1 MNIMET
7 YNECIAIERQL
18 QDNNIYAFYNKL
30 LEKLEQLNF
39 ELHEVITLT
48 IHTEQLYKEELYQNI
63 QALIGSWLKKTPA
76 EAEAKESMRD
86 KEYKVKQLQNDI
98 DFIKWYINLA
108 KYTLKKSLLEFNKW
122 LTEDDNL

>member
-1 MNIMET
+1 MNIMDT
-7 YNECIAIERQL
+7 YKECIEIERQL
-18 QDNNIYAFYNKL
+18 QDNNIFAFYNKL

-39 ELHEVITLT
+39 ELHDIIKLT
-48 IHTEQLYKEELYQNI
+48 IESEKWYKEELYQNI
-63 QALIGSWLKKTPA
+63 QALIGSGLKKTPA

-86 KEYKVKQLQNDI
+86 KEYRIKQFQNDI
-98 DFIKWYINLA
+98 DFIKGYINLA